1 MVTRISRNS
10 DDYAAALDRLMVE
23 HLGLSDDSSIEIV
36 ARDGM
41 LVLRKSTGD
50 ALPSD
55 IEERLERINRQWA
68 PVFKKLAE

>member
-1 MVTRISRNS
+1 MVTRISRQNE
-10 DDYAAALDRLMVE
+10 DYTAELDRLLVE

-50 ALPSD
+50 PLPAD
-55 IEERLERINRQWA
+55 FEERLERMNREWG